1 MKRYLAFILAVMML
15 VCCLFTASC
24 GGNTNDEGT
33 TSGTV
38 EQGVKISRSFLAGYE
53 KTVAMGENEMQ
64 MSGRVLMN
72 LMSDGTLDIY
82 VGFIGMGSH
91 QTAHYTGTYT
101 LGENAEFDETISF
114 SYTYAEGAVEEVK
127 DAVIIGGKFETPF
140 YMITSMTSTSLNFYE
155 TAPVDVDGDV
165 YVGYMTKTGGMG
177 AMVYSYALTMKGEG
191 KFNVS
196 IMQLASVMHVWGSTD
211 GTYVVD
217 GEKVTFTYNVVDDV
231 GEIVKENH
239 VSEGTEY
246 TATGLKVG
254 FNIAQASVQASPATF
269 IKVK

>member
-1 MKRYLAFILAVMML
+1 MKRYLAFILAIMML
-15 VCCLFTASC
+15 VCCLASC
-24 GGNTNDEGT
+24 GGDTNTDGT
-33 TSGTV
+33 TTSATV

-231 GEIVKENH
+231 GEVVKENH